1 MLFKDHLKLVTD
13 AGAVLHLGWNYNAP
27 YNLDPLNG
35 VDVDIQTAQGIN
47 QTGTTVERQS
57 VAGVSRTL
65 SVVFWGGRAP
75 RHCPQFRPQVALLHH
90 RHDVLRGRLLHPL
103 RGAEN
108 ALFFQLHRAAL

>member
-13 AGAVLHLGWNYNAP
+13 AGAVLHLGWDYNAP

-57 VAGVSRTL
+57 VAGACP
-65 SVVFWGGRAP
+65 AP
-75 RHCPQFRPQVALLHH
+75 
-90 RHDVLRGRLLHPL
+90 
-103 RGAEN
+103 
-108 ALFFQLHRAAL
+108 

>member
-13 AGAVLHLGWNYNAP
+13 AGAVLHLGWDYNAP

-65 SVVFWGGRAP
+65 SVGPAAPSTMPAILPGNCPITPPARCTSGMRISRASWC
-75 RHCPQFRPQVALLHH
+75 RKRPTFPAT
-90 RHDVLRGRLLHPL
+90 PS
-103 RGAEN
+103 
-108 ALFFQLHRAAL
+108 RAVS

>member
-13 AGAVLHLGWNYNAP
+13 AGAVLHLGWDYNAP

-65 SVVFWGGRAP
+65 SVVFWGG
-75 RHCPQFRPQVALLHH
+75 HALDNAHNFARKLPYYTTGT
-90 RHDVLRGRLLHPL
+90 DVLRGRILHPL
-103 RGAEN
+103 CGAEN
-108 ALFFQLHRAAL
+108 ALLFQLHRAAL

>member
-13 AGAVLHLGWNYNAP
+13 AGAVLHLGWDYDAP

-65 SVVFWGGRAP
+65 SVVFWGG
-75 RHCPQFRPQVALLHH
+75 HALDNARNFARKLHH
-90 RHDVLRGRLLHPL
+90 RHDVLRGRILHPL
-103 RGAEN
+103 CGAEN
-108 ALFFQLHRAAL
+108 ALLFQLHRAAL